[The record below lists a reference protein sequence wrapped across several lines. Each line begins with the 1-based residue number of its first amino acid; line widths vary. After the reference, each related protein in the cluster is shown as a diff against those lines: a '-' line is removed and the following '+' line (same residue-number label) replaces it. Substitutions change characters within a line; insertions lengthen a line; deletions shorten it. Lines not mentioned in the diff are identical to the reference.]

1 MHRKTKQI
9 WWKNFL
15 IMLVF
20 ICAVLLVGCFPTR
33 KKTVLTFGMFAG
45 NQWDAPN
52 DDCYKIIDETIN
64 QFEKKYPGV
73 EVNYVSGILKEDYSE
88 WLSQSALRGELPD
101 VFMVLPEDF
110 HTFASVGILKNL
122 DTMIDADTSFHRDSF
137 YPACYEAG
145 QFSDSQYAL
154 PYESVPRLMLMNKTL
169 LEKEKIPL
177 PEQDWTWE
185 DFYAICKA
193 VTKDTDHDG
202 KTDQFG
208 VYDYTWLDAVYS
220 NGGEIFDEET
230 QVCKLT
236 DSKVERSILF
246 SREIYRL
253 SGYESSAPED
263 FDLGKTAFR
272 PMSFTE
278 FRIYKPYPWKI
289 NKYFDFQWDCI
300 RLPSGPD
307 GENLSETDTLLM
319 GINAKSSHGILAW
332 NFLKELTYCEQVQQK
347 VFQYSRGVS
356 PLKTVTF
363 SENTRKLMEESI
375 GDTIVEP
382 AFLNEVMEHAAKKE
396 NIRDYDTILQYM
408 DGEILKLIVEDEDFD
423 SGMQKL
429 KKTVDK
435 MLRE

>member
-1 MHRKTKQI
+1 MESGKKLAWRKYLTVLTIILCAIVVATFLSTK
-9 WWKNFL
+9 
-15 IMLVF
+15 
-20 ICAVLLVGCFPTR
+20 

-64 QFEKKYPGV
+64 QFEKKYPNV
-73 EVNYVSGILKEDYSE
+73 EVKYVSGILKEDYSE
-88 WLSQSALRGELPD
+88 WLSQKALRGELPD

-110 HTFASVGILKNL
+110 QTFASVGILKNL
-122 DTMIDADTSFHRDSF
+122 DTMIEADASFHSNQF
-137 YPACYEAG
+137 YPGCY
-145 QFSDSQYAL
+145 DSGKYSEGQYAL
-154 PYESVPRLMLMNKTL
+154 PYESVPRLMLMNRTL
-169 LEKEKIPL
+169 LEKEGIPL
-177 PEQDWTWE
+177 PNQNWTWE

-193 VTKDTDHDG
+193 VTKDTDRDG
-202 KTDQFG
+202 RIDQFG
-208 VYDYTWLDAVYS
+208 VYDYTWLDAIYS
-220 NGGEIFDEET
+220 NGGKIFNEDSRT
-230 QVCKLT
+230 CKLT
-236 DSKVERSILF
+236 DAKVEKSILF

-253 SGYESSAPED
+253 SEYGTSTAED
-263 FDLGKTAFR
+263 FDLGKIAFR

-319 GINAKSSHGILAW
+319 GINAKSTHGVLAW
-332 NFLKELTYCEQVQQK
+332 NFLKELTCNEQVQQK

-356 PLKTVTF
+356 PLKKVTL
-363 SENTRKLMEESI
+363 SEKTRKLMEESI

-382 AFLNEVMEHAAKKE
+382 SFLNEVMEHAVKKE
-396 NIRDYDTILQYM
+396 NIRDYDTILRYM
-408 DGEILKLIVEDEDFD
+408 DGEILKLIVEEEDFD

-429 KKTVDK
+429 KKTIDK
-435 MLRE
+435 MLQE